1 MSTVNPSGLT
11 RHHVIAVPKSLLKP
25 GQLATDSE
33 VLKVFSQQKF
43 SRLLQEYLISY
54 SLTVTS
60 PLTLTDESYTI
71 LEESTKP

>member
-1 MSTVNPSGLT
+1 MSTVNPSGLA
-11 RHHVIAVPKSLLKP
+11 RHHVIAVPKSIDSS
-25 GQLATDSE
+25 GDMATDSE

>member
-1 MSTVNPSGLT
+1 MSTVNPSGLA

-43 SRLLQEYLISY
+43 SRLLLEYLISY

>member
-1 MSTVNPSGLT
+1 MSTVNPSGLA
-11 RHHVIAVPKSLLKP
+11 RHHVIAVPNSLYTA
-25 GQLATDSE
+25 GYLATDSE

-54 SLTVTS
+54 SLTVSS

-71 LEESTKP
+71 LEESTNP